1 MRDHPQHQTHPDPD
15 QKGQVYHWA
24 DADILDVL
32 NRRFALDQSVDQIA
46 AAFGVSKHA
55 VAGLLRRGRICRKPG
70 SRMAGLMAEHDR
82 CMAPSFLTEWAGPL

>member
-1 MRDHPQHQTHPDPD
+1 MRDHPPDQTHPDPD
-15 QKGQVYHWA
+15 QNGQVYHWT

-46 AAFGVSKHA
+46 AAFAVSKHA

-82 CMAPSFLTEWAGPL
+82 RMASGGSQI